1 MGVSMSYRIKIK
13 PLTQL
18 WTGDEER
25 KSGVLRETGIIGSLR
40 WWYEALIRSLDGTA
54 CDPTNNRKER
64 CEGKNHCDACEL
76 FGCSGWARKF
86 KLDIKKSDDEVIFKI
101 IELKEM
107 DDIEFG
113 LLNKTFKIIED
124 YGALGGKLAERNY
137 GIIKI
142 EENGLEKFQP
152 KKNKIKK
159 YIKKG
164 GSTVDD
170 PNFKRFVFIKKG
182 LNLQFVKKLKEE
194 CTFLKGKPGKGKRY
208 FYKTLNNKPYRLFIQ
223 VKDDEE
229 YKEVLNFVKKHNVEF
244 IEGKELLEGLL

>member
-1 MGVSMSYRIKIK
+1 MSYRIKIK

-18 WTGDEER
+18 WTGDEQR
-25 KSGVLRETGIIGSLR
+25 KLEVLRETGIIGSLR

-54 CDPTNNRKER
+54 CDPTNNRKKK

-86 KLDIKKSDDEVIFKI
+86 KLDIEKSDDEVIFKI

-124 YGALGGKLAERNY
+124 YGALGGKLAEKNY

-142 EENGLEKFQP
+142 EENSLENFQP
-152 KKNKIKK
+152 KKNKIKE

-164 GSTVDD
+164 GATVDD
-170 PNFKRFVFIKKG
+170 PNLKRFVFIKKA
-182 LNLQFVKKLKEE
+182 LNPQFVKKLKEE

-223 VKDDEE
+223 AKDDEE
-229 YKEVLNFVKKHNVEF
+229 YKKVLNFLKRYNIEF